1 MSRTAQQV
9 LEQEFL
15 QTRAKI
21 LELAAF
27 FDRLQE
33 ASGEEMNAE
42 QLKLLKQ
49 ARDAYYLSQVK
60 GKEVGKFA
68 SRSKE
73 HALHHHKHSS
83 SVGSDRGF

>member
-1 MSRTAQQV
+1 MPRSAQQV

-33 ASGEEMNAE
+33 APKDEVNEE
-42 QLKLLKQ
+42 QLQLLKKGCEILTS
-49 ARDAYYLSQVK
+49 DSQNK
-60 GKEVGKFA
+60 AAEVQLLFSQEYNENWRKDY
-68 SRSKE
+68 S
-73 HALHHHKHSS
+73 L
-83 SVGSDRGF
+83 